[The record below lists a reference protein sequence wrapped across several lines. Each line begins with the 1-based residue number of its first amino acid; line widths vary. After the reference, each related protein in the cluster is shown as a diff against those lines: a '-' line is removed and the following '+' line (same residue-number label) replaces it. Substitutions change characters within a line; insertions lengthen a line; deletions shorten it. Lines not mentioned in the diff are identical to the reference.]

1 MGGAL
6 SLSLAGAKGQR
17 ERERETSK
25 TARRVAGAVEGA
37 RCKFIPLEVWCDAT
51 WRAYIARSSSPLRL
65 AATA

>member
-1 MGGAL
+1 MGGASLFL
-6 SLSLAGAKGQR
+6 SPGRKDR